1 VKYVLWSY
9 DNGDALKLDASHLP
23 RHAVVTDMYGK
34 VLTTTDGLAIPE
46 TLGPVFV
53 SVPS

>member
-9 DNGDALKLDASHLP
+9 DDADALKLDASHLP
-23 RHAVVTDMYGK
+23 RRAVVTDMYGK
-34 VLTTTDGLAIPE
+34 VLTTTDVLAVPE